1 MSLTGLRFAIR
12 PHERRDAR
20 AAFVMLFGLVGS
32 IAILETARDALFLAR
47 LPATRLPFMYLSI
60 AAISLGIV
68 SFQARRGLRT
78 GRRSLTASTFMAACV
93 TLGLSLGLDRAGAR
107 GIYAL
112 YVWSSV
118 LGTVVLVQ
126 LWTFLSTLFTVTQ
139 AKRLYGPIGTG
150 SVLGAIAGSAVA
162 RGLARVCPPQELVL
176 AAAVGFFASSAVP
189 MVFTKVQEPVLDEG
203 RGRPRSIVE
212 NAQLVA
218 RFPYARRVA
227 LAMMVATACV
237 TVCDYV
243 FKSVVAAAVPKSDLP
258 AWLATVYLGL
268 NVSSLVTQVLVT
280 GYVTRRFSVTT
291 AFSVLPALLLLGG
304 TGMLVTAGLA
314 AALFIK
320 GADGSLRYSLHKTSS
335 EMLFLAIPDSARQK
349 LKGFVDVVAQRGGQA
364 AASAAILVVAGRG
377 HITGL
382 ALMIVVLAAAWLGLG
397 LSLREPYLDLFRSRL
412 RSRHLERLAFPKL
425 DLASLETLIA
435 ALDSHSDAE
444 VLAALDV
451 LEREGKAR
459 LIPGLILH
467 HPAERVVERALS
479 IFTRAH
485 RTDVVQVIDR
495 LVDHPSARVRAAVIA
510 ARSVLDPDSQPL
522 LMRLS
527 FEESPEVRATITVNL
542 IASGEIYGEDA
553 RARLDDLMLT
563 GTVQTRVALA
573 EAIGRRGAPGFS
585 DVLIALGSAKEAT
598 VRCAA
603 AEAMATVHDRRFIP
617 SLVAMLPEEDTR
629 VAARALLVTY
639 GDDALAALVDT
650 LEDTSRS
657 ARMRWR
663 VVQAIPLFEPIKAS
677 AALLSLLR
685 RERDGAIRFQI
696 VRSLEA
702 LTRRHPD
709 LVLDR
714 RPLEETIEHTLRRAY
729 RYLSRRAKLV
739 RGARSDP
746 RKNTPGHALLSKV
759 LKDKVQNAEDRLFRV
774 LGLAHPLEDFV
785 QIYRG
790 IVGGR
795 RDAGASALELVG
807 NVLED
812 PVRRAVIGLVDDIP
826 DELRIE
832 FAGPYREPVP
842 EEYDELLSELLSS
855 KSESVRS
862 VAVFHVGELGLLS
875 LRPRIDS
882 LVGQETSRGLGAGSD
897 VERALRRLDNALENP
912 SATGDFPGS
921 S

>member
-1 MSLTGLRFAIR
+1 MSLSGLRAHARFAIR
-12 PHERRDAR
+12 PNERRDVR
-20 AAFVMLFGLVGS
+20 AALVMLFGLVGS
-32 IAILETARDALFLAR
+32 IAILETARDALFLSR

-68 SFQARRGLRT
+68 SVQARWGQRT
-78 GRRSLTASTFMAACV
+78 RRRSLAAGTFTAASV
-93 TLGLSLGLDRAGAR
+93 TLGLSLWLDRLGTI
-107 GIYAL
+107 GIYAV
-112 YVWSSV
+112 YIWSSV

-176 AAAVGFFASSAVP
+176 VAAVGFFLSSAVP
-189 MVFTKVQEPVLDEG
+189 MVFTKSQEPLVDEN

-212 NAQLVA
+212 NARLVA
-218 RFPYARRVA
+218 RFPYARRIA
-227 LAMMVATACV
+227 LAMTVATACV
-237 TVCDYV
+237 TAGDYV
-243 FKSVVAAAVPKSDLP
+243 FKSVVAAAIPKADLG
-258 AWLATVYLGL
+258 AWFATVYLAL
-268 NVSSLVTQVLVT
+268 NVSSLFTQVIVT

-291 AFSVLPALLLLGG
+291 AFSVLPVLLLFGG
-304 TGMLVTAGLA
+304 AGMLLTGGGLA

-335 EMLFLAIPDSARQK
+335 EMLFLAIPDSARQR
-349 LKGFVDVVAQRGGQA
+349 LKGFIDVVAQRGGQA
-364 AASAAILVVAGRG
+364 AASAAILVVASRG
-377 HITGL
+377 HVRGL
-382 ALMIVVLAAAWLGLG
+382 ALMVVTLALMWLVVG
-397 LSLREPYLDLFRSRL
+397 LSLRRPYLDLFRSRL
-412 RSRHLERLAFPKL
+412 RSRHLERLTFPKL

-495 LVDHPSARVRAAVIA
+495 LVDHPSPRVRAAVIA

-553 RARLDDLMLT
+553 RSRLDELMLT
-563 GTVQTRVALA
+563 GTMQTRVALA
-573 EAIGRRGAPGFS
+573 EAIGRRGALGFS
-585 DVLIALGSAKEAT
+585 DVLIALGSAKEAA

-603 AEAMATVHDRRFIP
+603 ADAMGTVHDTRFIP
-617 SLVAMLPEEDTR
+617 SLIAMLPEEDTR
-629 VAARALLVTY
+629 MVARALLVTY

-657 ARMRWR
+657 PRLRWR
-663 VVQAIPLFEPIKAS
+663 VVQAMPLFEPRKAS
-677 AALLSLLR
+677 ESLLSFLR
-685 RERDGAIRFQI
+685 RERDGSVRFQI

-702 LTRRHPD
+702 LTRRYPD
-709 LVLDR
+709 LVLDPG
-714 RPLEETIEHTLRRAY
+714 PLEETIEHTLRRAY
-729 RYLSRRAKLV
+729 RYRSRRVKLL
-739 RGARSDP
+739 RSARLD
-746 RKNTPGHALLSKV
+746 RRRNTPGHALLSKV
-759 LKDKVQNAEDRLFRV
+759 LLDKALNAEDRLFRV

-795 RDAGASALELVG
+795 RDARASALELVG
-807 NVLED
+807 NVLDD
-812 PVRRAVIGLVDDIP
+812 PIRGAVIGLVDEIP

-842 EEYDELLSELLSS
+842 DDYDALLSELLSS

-862 VAVFHVGELGLLS
+862 VTVFHVGELGILS
-875 LRPRIDS
+875 LRGRIDG

-897 VERALRRLDNALENP
+897 VERALRRLDSVAGNP
-912 SATGDFPGS
+912 P
-921 S
+921 